1 MADRKKDHQKQ
12 YEVLYG
18 PPPIDRHSYQGREPV
33 VYGPPP
39 IEFDSYQKPR
49 PTVYGPPPMQKKLS
63 CLFVVLIIAI
73 VLGLIIA
80 WLL

>member
-1 MADRKKDHQKQ
+1 MADKKTDYQKQ
-12 YEVLYG
+12 YG
-18 PPPIDRHSYQGREPV
+18 V

-39 IEFDSYQKPR
+39 IEFDSYQRPL
-49 PTVYGPPPMQKKLS
+49 PTVYGPPPIQKKLS

-73 VLGLIIA
+73 ILGLIIA